1 MWRDE
6 SCQLAKVV
14 YMWQNGSCQLEK
26 VVYMC
31 KTVRA
36 SSKKWKDG
44 SGLYIAKRFVPAR
57 KTGLGLYM
65 VQRFVPAPKSGL
77 GLYMWQNGLCQLAQ
91 VVLAFTFGKTVR
103 ASANRLQNVV
113 WFSHLA
119 KPVVPTSKS
128 CFCSYIWQHLS
139 AGFKTWFWPLNFG
152 KKNIMRAS
160 KGLLDFPHL
169 PIVLFFN
176 IPGSLC
182 NFLAFLEPCY
192 FSPFVTACPCGT
204 LSFCCAFV
212 AFLFLVA
219 PLSHCP
225 YGPVRRV
232 FWSPL
237 MQLMGLT

>member
-1 MWRDE
+1 MHLAKRIVPVRKSDLGLYMWQDE

-91 VVLAFTFGKTVR
+91 VVLVFTFVR

-152 KKNIMRAS
+152 KKYHASFKRAF
-160 KGLLDFPHL
+160 GLPTPSDRAIF
-169 PIVLFFN
+169 
-176 IPGSLC
+176 
-182 NFLAFLEPCY
+182 
-192 FSPFVTACPCGT
+192 
-204 LSFCCAFV
+204 
-212 AFLFLVA
+212 
-219 PLSHCP
+219 
-225 YGPVRRV
+225 
-232 FWSPL
+232 
-237 MQLMGLT
+237 